1 MGQLI
6 FRPLDDAVHL
16 LESCLEHAGSLGG
29 ERGPLL
35 PLGLTHP
42 RASGGLCN
50 VAVLIVNHMSSG
62 NDFMLHCNCLD
73 CLFEIIFWQN

>member
-35 PLGLTHP
+35 PLGLTHL

-50 VAVLIVNHMSSG
+50 VAVLIINHMSG
-62 NDFMLHCNCLD
+62 NHFMLHNNCLD
-73 CLFEIIFWQN
+73 NLYEIIFWQN

>member
-16 LESCLEHAGSLGG
+16 LESCLEYAGSLRG

-50 VAVLIVNHMSSG
+50 VAVLIIDHMSG
-62 NDFMLHCNCLD
+62 NDFMLCYNCFDYLY
-73 CLFEIIFWQN
+73 EIIFWQN